1 MEKYAPEIYWM
12 KAIKSDKCFWTNFGS
27 FPNNLEQKCNFW
39 TLFPATKEAQLTSNS
54 LRQRTYHAW
63 FPLNDHTYLN
73 KPVNF
78 QLKICLSTYNLPV
91 DSRY

>member
-1 MEKYAPEIYWM
+1 MEKYAPEIYWI

-54 LRQRTYHAW
+54 LR
-63 FPLNDHTYLN
+63 
-73 KPVNF
+73 
-78 QLKICLSTYNLPV
+78 
-91 DSRY
+91 